1 MKKFDRIKWLRCK
14 LVETGHEASQRIK
27 WESELK
33 ALIATP
39 STAEPVIVQVKP
51 KCNEPPKVVT
61 TSSEIKKAA
70 IREFVPP
77 SRKSYTHVWNYKTLS
92 GWPTSGEVKF
102 DRERNRAFP
111 YLPQGYINVSG
122 FIIPP
127 WLRPAVGMWMNGIEA
142 YGVRSFYE
150 NKSGKHGWQSK
161 SGKLA
166 RQTHPD
172 IAKQFHRELY
182 EFLMKCPCIRYYEAE
197 ARFSHKELIGQGI
210 KEVRAKKHAEE
221 VAKEA
226 ARKKLLKQ
234 ETERSQIA
242 KQKRREDSALHRL
255 AFEKRLIEQ
264 RANAERAEHQRVV
277 AELNLLLSMNDQQ
290 RAEFHE
296 RRRAEAAFVAEERR
310 RAEEEATKP
319 PEKLLVPFDEW
330 LREQRAIDAQMR
342 AEWEESQKPKAEPVV
357 KPLTAAQRM
366 ARAHRRIK
374 AAKK

>member
-33 ALIATP
+33 ELIAESP
-39 STAEPVIVQVKP
+39 SAKPVIVQVKP

-70 IREFVPP
+70 IREYVPP
-77 SRKSYTHVWNYKTLS
+77 SKKSYTHVWNYKTLS
-92 GWPTSGEVKF
+92 GWPTSGEARF

-111 YLPQGYINVSG
+111 YLPQGYINVAG

-127 WLRPAVGMWMNGIEA
+127 WLRPAVGMWMNGIEV
-142 YGVRSFYE
+142 YGVRNFYE

-161 SGKLA
+161 PA
-166 RQTHPD
+166 RDARHNHPD

-182 EFLMKCPCIRYYEAE
+182 EFLMKCPCVKYYEAE
-197 ARFSHKELIGQGI
+197 ARFSHKELTGLGI
-210 KEVRAKKHAEE
+210 KEARAKKHAEE

-234 ETERSQIA
+234 ETEQSQIA
-242 KQKRREDSALHRL
+242 KQKRREDSALQRL

-264 RANAERAEHQRVV
+264 RANLERAEHQRVV

-342 AEWEESQKPKAEPVV
+342 AEWEESQKPKVEPVV